1 MAKRKWT
8 VIPVP
13 KQIPSQSDRKVKN
26 IETKIASIERI
37 PGSIREIKMTFTNG
51 NSYTLKEDNVRITW
65 MGFRE
70 MWKHAEVDS
79 KVSLWV
85 TNGLKIESVTY
96 CYE

>member
-1 MAKRKWT
+1 MARRKWA
-8 VIPVP
+8 VIPITG
-13 KQIPSQSDRKVKN
+13 QMPSQNVRKVEN

-37 PGSIREIKMTFTNG
+37 PGSIREIQMTFTNG

-79 KVSLWV
+79 KVLLWV